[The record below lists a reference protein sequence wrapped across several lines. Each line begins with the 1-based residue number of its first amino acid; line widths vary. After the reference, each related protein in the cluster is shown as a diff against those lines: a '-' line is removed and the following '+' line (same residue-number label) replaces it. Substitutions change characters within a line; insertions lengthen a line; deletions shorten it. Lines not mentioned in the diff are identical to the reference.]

1 MTWAR
6 QQAQISRLFYS
17 ANQKSIKILATEHP
31 IIIIIIVFI
40 ILGYFHSIIT
50 PLFVKPDEEWHFAYI
65 AHIRQT
71 GSLPTAMERTKYEGY
86 QAPFYYLLAAL
97 LSSPFHLEDINLLYN
112 PNPHFL
118 STIKGNYNLF
128 SPCPAQAAHVAY
140 LARFLSLFF
149 GAIIVGTT
157 YQIGKIFFPKD
168 VALMGSAGIAF
179 LPTFLFITTA
189 VSNDAAVI
197 AFTTLASLVAVRI
210 IMEGFTIKR
219 GLLFGFF
226 AGMATLSKLN
236 GLILFASV
244 PYLILASPGSLQ
256 RKIKEGFIYFIGLFV
271 PFPWFVRNWI
281 LFGDPFNLYGLSPR
295 PENIHP
301 DMWEMITFIWKSF
314 WLDFS
319 VGRLVYGP
327 SWIYW
332 FYGFVFGLGIVGVL
346 SLIFTHSAKNKILSI
361 VGFFFLQAILILIL
375 QLLFSIR
382 HFVGGGRYLLVVA
395 AGWMILIAAGVK
407 RILPYRYTSL
417 VWCLMMFCLTIFAF
431 LRVLIP
437 NYYPAI
443 IKTSVNS
450 QPVGVLEDRIALVRF
465 KYNKQTIHPGEEMTV
480 EIAWKALRPIQ
491 ESYSV
496 FVQLVGRVGETE
508 RPLAQVDTYP
518 GMGYYPTC
526 RWRVGEVVLD
536 YYYLRLPQNI
546 PASVDKLRLI
556 AGMYR
561 FQTMERLKAYWWRDG
576 HIERAYQDA
585 FTLGFIELRF
595 QEPINP

>member
-244 PYLILASPGSLQ
+244 PYLMLVSPGSLQ

-346 SLIFTHSAKNKILSI
+346 SLIFTHSAKNKILAI

-395 AGWMILIAAGVK
+395 AWCPLTTVSTGPIIVDE
-407 RILPYRYTSL
+407 YRARRFPMGRKKQIDTS
-417 VWCLMMFCLTIFAF
+417 MYFCPHTDC
-431 LRVLIP
+431 P
-437 NYYPAI
+437 NYGKVGPDNQIVGAGRYGKANTQLLRCKVCGRTFSARRGTPLFGLKASEETFYDVI
-443 IKTSVNS
+443 ACLAEGNGIRATARIKGVDKDTVAEWLDTASKHVEAVSRYLMVN
-450 QPVGVLEDRIALVRF
+450 LHF
-465 KYNKQTIHPGEEMTV
+465 EEAQLD
-480 EIAWKALRPIQ
+480 EFW
-491 ESYSV
+491 S
-496 FVQLVGRVGETE
+496 FVQKKRRAVPLLNGSRPNMATVGSG
-508 RPLAQVDTYP
+508 
-518 GMGYYPTC
+518 
-526 RWRVGEVVLD
+526 
-536 YYYLRLPQNI
+536 
-546 PASVDKLRLI
+546 
-556 AGMYR
+556 
-561 FQTMERLKAYWWRDG
+561 
-576 HIERAYQDA
+576 
-585 FTLGFIELRF
+585 
-595 QEPINP
+595 